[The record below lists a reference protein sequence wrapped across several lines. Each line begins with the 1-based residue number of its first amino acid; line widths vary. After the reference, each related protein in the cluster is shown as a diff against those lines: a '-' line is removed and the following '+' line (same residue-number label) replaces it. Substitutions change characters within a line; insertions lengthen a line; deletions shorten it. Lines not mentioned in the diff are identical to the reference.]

1 MQQKTLSLWLLFLTA
16 LCLVSPCLAQEIQ
29 DPVVIEIVAERF
41 VFTPSRVTV
50 SQGSTIEFRLKSED
64 TSHGFLIVGTDIDVV
79 IPKRRQGEAKVTFVA
94 DTLGSFR
101 FECSKLCGAGH
112 HFMRGTIDVKSTV
125 TNKESKPD
133 TDVESRQ

>member
-1 MQQKTLSLWLLFLTA
+1 MQKKILGWSFFLTT
-16 LCLVSPCLAQEIQ
+16 LCLVSPCLAQEVQ
-29 DPVVIEIVAERF
+29 DPVVVEIVAERF

-64 TSHGFLIVGTDIDVV
+64 TSHGFLIVGTDIDVI

-94 DTLGSFR
+94 DTPGSFR

-112 HFMRGTIDVKSTV
+112 HFMRGTIEVSSTV
-125 TNKESKPD
+125 TNKASKPD
-133 TDVESRQ
+133 TDVGRQQ